1 MSNSSQTGFTSISA
15 KFDTTGIENPFY
27 ESSSKGDSLIEQMK
41 NNILLVNEV
50 EINVRETKIGC
61 EFENKEFKI
70 YMKDVLIYSN
80 ER

>member
-50 EINVRETKIGC
+50 EINVRETK
-61 EFENKEFKI
+61 KQKQKI
-70 YMKDVLIYSN
+70 LCPTLSVNGRFNAVLASV
-80 ER
+80 